1 MMMMM
6 VVITECEA
14 DFGMFYL
21 AQCVYLHAVNRIN
34 TRRVGQWP
42 VMEKKKYVEP
52 NAQRKQLNVIK
63 CTTAKIYFNINWKLS
78 IGIGQNNCNNNINN
92 INNLNWYGVV
102 WWCARMCIK
111 WNESQ
116 PTVTHKHTQTNV
128 ESNQVTIDGHFWLW

>member
-1 MMMMM
+1 MMMM

-14 DFGMFYL
+14 DFGMFNL
-21 AQCVYLHAVNRIN
+21 AQCVFPRQSIEYTLEEWANGRL
-34 TRRVGQWP
+34 W
-42 VMEKKKYVEP
+42 KK
-52 NAQRKQLNVIK
+52 QTSSRTHSRKQLNVIK